1 MVVGLDKA
9 IDEIVNNA
17 QNLLGNNTVVVVS
30 SDNGGSTWFGG
41 MNEPFR
47 SGKQTPFEGG
57 VRVPA
62 FAIDLSNDGK
72 YLGLEGREFEK
83 LFHISDWFPTFIGWA
98 GNTHSLKDVKL
109 DGLDQSKVLNILHL
123 KILFERLKMRIV
135 DC

>member
-109 DGLDQSKVLNILHL
+109 DGLDQSKVLIILHL
-123 KILFERLKMRIV
+123 KILFERLPRV
-135 DC
+135 DWG